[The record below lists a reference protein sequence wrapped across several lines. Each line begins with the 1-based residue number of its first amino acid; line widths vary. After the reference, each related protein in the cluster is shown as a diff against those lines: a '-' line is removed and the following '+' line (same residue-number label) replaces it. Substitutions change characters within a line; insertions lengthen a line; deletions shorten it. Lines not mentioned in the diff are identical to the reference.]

1 MSSGRRVV
9 SLFVVLA
16 TAACGSRTDLEAL
29 ASPPHDGG
37 AHGAADS
44 GTNAGDT
51 GVPDMACLL
60 LGAAI
65 AEVDGGTGATWLWN
79 GGGWAHDP
87 SVGPPTR
94 ENPAIATLG
103 GKVVVFGGAS
113 PGTFGGGNLD
123 DTWVWDGTGWTEPHV
138 QAAPP
143 ARANAAFAVQGKG
156 AVLFG
161 GQGPGAG
168 AAGLGDTWIW
178 DGTAWTQ
185 RFPAHSPRPR
195 YAAAAASAG
204 SAVLLFG
211 GLTGLQTKMELLP
224 DTWQWD
230 GTDWTKIVPP
240 SSPVFRAGAM
250 AASFGNGA
258 VLFGGLTAAGLT
270 SDCAGSFCFFND
282 TWVWDGSTW
291 TAAALS
297 GGSPPAR
304 AFGSAGRL
312 RTSFVVFGGE
322 SPTPGNMDLSDTW
335 TWDGST
341 WTEWPKPG
349 PTGLG
354 ASGALG
360 CY

>member
-9 SLFVVLA
+9 SLFVIA

-37 AHGAADS
+37 A

-51 GVPDMACLL
+51 GVRDVACLL

-87 SVGPPTR
+87 AVGPPTR
-94 ENPAIATLG
+94 ENAAIAGLG

-113 PGTFGGGNLD
+113 SGTFGGGNLD
-123 DTWVWDGTGWTEPHV
+123 DTWVWDGAGWTEPHV
-138 QAAPP
+138 QAAPS
-143 ARANAAFAVQGKG
+143 ARANAAFAAQGNG

-161 GQGPGAG
+161 GQGLGAG
-168 AAGLGDTWIW
+168 GAGLDDTWVW
-178 DGTAWTQ
+178 DGTEWTQ
-185 RFPAHSPRPR
+185 RFPAHSPSAR
-195 YAAAAASAG
+195 YAAAAAAVG

-211 GLTGLQTKMELLP
+211 GFTGPHTLVDE
-224 DTWQWD
+224 TWQWD

-240 SSPVFRAGAM
+240 SSPVARAGAM
-250 AASFGNGA
+250 AATFGDGA
-258 VLFGGLTAAGLT
+258 VLFGGLTGAGLT
-270 SDCAGSFCFFND
+270 SDCVGSVCFFSD

-291 TAAALS
+291 TAAAIS

-304 AFGSAGRL
+304 AFGSAGTL

-322 SPTPGNMDLSDTW
+322 SPTPGNMGSPELSDTW

-341 WTEWPKPG
+341 WTEWLKPG
-349 PTGLG
+349 PSGLG